1 MIGRSIFNIFGHII
15 AKDFTP
21 SHVIF
26 LLMLGEL
33 FLSFKSE
40 FNATKIFS
48 IFIIL
53 VELFMLLIFTE
64 IIELNFCN
72 LNHNTKKN
80 IIDREEKMRE
90 MDERSDDSGVIIG
103 SDLKISETAIDE
115 KTSKHV
121 SYLVDS
127 E

>member
-1 MIGRSIFNIFGHII
+1 MQQ
-15 AKDFTP
+15 KY
-21 SHVIF
+21 
-26 LLMLGEL
+26 L
-33 FLSFKSE
+33 
-40 FNATKIFS
+40 
-48 IFIIL
+48 FIIL

-80 IIDREEKMRE
+80 IIDREEKLRE
-90 MDERSDDSGVIIG
+90 MDERSDDSGIIIG

-115 KTSKHV
+115 KTSNYV